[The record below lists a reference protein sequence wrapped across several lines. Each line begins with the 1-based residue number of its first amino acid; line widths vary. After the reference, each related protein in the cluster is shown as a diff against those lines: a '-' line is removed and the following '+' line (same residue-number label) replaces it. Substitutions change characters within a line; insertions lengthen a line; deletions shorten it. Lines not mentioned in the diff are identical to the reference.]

1 MRPVKL
7 TMQAFG
13 SYGKKTI
20 IDFTAPNQNLFLITG
35 NTGAG
40 KTTIFDAIVYAIYG
54 EASSGYNKKS
64 GVELQSQFV
73 DYSTEPFVEL
83 VFSEVVG
90 GATLLYTVRR
100 VPRHIRPLKKGSGFT
115 DEKESVSLTMPDGS
129 PFIQN
134 QKETDSK
141 LEEIVGLTK
150 NQFMQVAMIAQG
162 EFMDLLRADSTK
174 KKEIFRK
181 LFNTGLF
188 QVILDELDGRRR
200 GKLAEIAQIRTACQ
214 TEVSHVVVP
223 ETYHSAEKVLE
234 VKRRILTSDK
244 LNITDM
250 ETLLAELE
258 FMCQWLLEERD
269 SAKTAFNQS
278 SEIRDLTRDSYNSA
292 KALLLSFVQFEKA
305 EQELI
310 ECKLAEGDMREA
322 THLITQINAAYEI
335 KAAYQRFGDA
345 DQLVADAEK
354 QLKEQE
360 IALPAL
366 MAANSEAE
374 AAETSAKVSLDAEL
388 ELFAKISERV
398 ATALDVFKRMHAAEV
413 DIEAAQENVRNADEL
428 TRISQK
434 ALIDFEIQE
443 KEWRKKAE
451 ELADAG
457 KHLALWEVK
466 NTEATGIAT
475 DIATA
480 RKLQDDVQTQKRKAD
495 RAQQDYENVRQQY
508 VVKNDELVAKQNAFL
523 DAQAGFIAKEKLID
537 GEPCPVCGSK
547 DHPRPCELL
556 DEHKDLTRKMIE
568 DLAIEVTALQK
579 DQTSKSTESGSALDL
594 LAEKQTN
601 LIQTMVKL
609 RGRIVIS
616 IANASDGLT
625 LSQLEELLIGWRSEL
640 QAEGITLSK
649 NASILAS
656 IQESLT
662 NADANKFK
670 LKEVYD
676 AASQQFSDAKTQLA
690 TREETLKGL
699 NQQSEYLNVEEAE
712 AALKKV
718 TEAKNTTNAIYIT
731 AHEVAQTAKTAK
743 ENAEVLID
751 RFKKDIPAQ
760 LVVRDQRKAA
770 YNMIVFEKG
779 IVESEWM
786 DIILK
791 HKSSEVAGL
800 QEKID
805 AYKNKKASAEGARS
819 TAKQVISD
827 QPKPLIESLELA
839 MRDAEASLV
848 LTQTTYDQLRECY
861 KTNFDA
867 YNALAPKMVERNQI
881 IQEHTRIDS
890 LYNRLAGKISGA
902 RMDIETFV
910 QRYYLRRI
918 LYAANTRFLEMSAG
932 QYELRLIGE
941 DQAGDG
947 KNKGLDLIV
956 FSTVTGKEREVRTL
970 SGGESFIAAL
980 ALALG
985 MADQIQESSSSI
997 NLDIMF
1003 IDEGFG
1009 SLDDHS
1015 RNQAVKV
1022 LQQMANGSKLIGII
1036 SHVAELKQ
1044 EIEDQLIVSKNEE
1057 GSHIRWLIS

>member
-13 SYGKKTI
+13 SYGKKSI

-64 GVELQSQFV
+64 GAELQSQFV

-90 GATLLYTVRR
+90 GATFLYTVRR

-214 TEVSHVVVP
+214 TEVSHVIVP
-223 ETYHSAEKVLE
+223 ETYHSAEKILE

-258 FMCQWLLEERD
+258 VMCQWLLEERD

-292 KALLLSFVQFEKA
+292 KALLLSFEQLEKA

-335 KAAYQRFGDA
+335 KAVYQRFEDA

-354 QLKEQE
+354 QLEAQE

-366 MAANSEAE
+366 MAANFEAE

-398 ATALDVFKRMHAAEV
+398 ATALDVFKKMHAAES
-413 DIEAAQENVRNADEL
+413 DIEAAQENVLNAEEL
-428 TRISQK
+428 ARISLK
-434 ALIDFEIQE
+434 ALMNFEIQE
-443 KEWRKKAE
+443 KEWRKEAE
-451 ELADAG
+451 EFADAG
-457 KHLALWEVK
+457 KHLALWDVT
-466 NTEATGIAT
+466 NAEAAGIAA
-475 DIATA
+475 DIASA
-480 RKLQDDVQTQKRKAD
+480 KKLQDDVQAQKEKAD
-495 RAQQDYENVRQQY
+495 HAQQDYEYARKQY

-523 DAQAGFIAKEKLID
+523 DAQAGFIAKEKLKA

-547 DHPRPCELL
+547 DHPRPCELS
-556 DEHKDLTRKMIE
+556 DEHSSLTRIMID
-568 DLAIEVTALQK
+568 DLQSEVAQLQK
-579 DQTSKSTESGSALDL
+579 EQTSKSTESGSALDL
-594 LAEKQTN
+594 FNEKQN
-601 LIQTMVKL
+601 YFMQTMKKL
-609 RGRIVIS
+609 RERMVINIV
-616 IANASDGLT
+616 NASDGLT
-625 LSQLEELLIGWRSEL
+625 LNQAEELLIGWRAEL
-640 QAEGITLSK
+640 QAEGITLNK
-649 NASILAS
+649 NASTLAN

-662 NADANKFK
+662 NADANKLK
-670 LKEVYD
+670 LKEAYD
-676 AASQQFSDAKTQLA
+676 SASQQFSDSKTQLA
-690 TREETLKGL
+690 TRQETLKGL
-699 NQQSEYLNVEEAE
+699 NQQSEYLDVEEAE
-712 AALKKV
+712 TALKKA
-718 TEAKNTTNAIYIT
+718 TDAKNAISAIYIT
-731 AHEVAQTAKTAK
+731 AHEVEQSAKTAK

-760 LVVRDQRKAA
+760 SATRDQRKAA
-770 YNMIVFEKG
+770 YDLIMSEKG
-779 IVESEWM
+779 MVESEWV
-786 DIILK
+786 DITLK
-791 HKSSEVAGL
+791 HEKSELTGL

-805 AYKNKKASAEGARS
+805 AHNNRKASAEGARN
-819 TAKQVISD
+819 TAKQSTGD
-827 QPKPLIESLELA
+827 QPKPVIESLELA
-839 MRDAEASLV
+839 VRDAEASLV
-848 LTQTTYDQLRECY
+848 LTQAIYDLLRECY

-1044 EIEDQLIVSKNEE
+1044 EIEDQLIVIKDDE